1 MNSTETQLINIL
13 GHFLKGKNPNL
24 PANADLNSLFE
35 KAGIHSLSAV
45 VCYAL
50 NGQIISG
57 GFDDMAAAKEF
68 QKALFATVMLQTERI
83 LAFEKLLDNINA
95 QNVKVVLMKGAV
107 IKDYYPDEN
116 IRTFGD
122 IDFLISPDDRDNIH
136 NVMVDLGYDYQKAEP
151 NVWVYVKGNEKYEV
165 HTALMPNAAVLGDK
179 GAEFTHLAFSE
190 VVKTKRENVFTLN
203 PSYHFAF
210 LLLHLAKHMASSG
223 AGVRMY
229 LDLAIMLKNEPNI
242 DFNKVIEYS
251 KDLNLYNFLVYAMN
265 LCHYWFNMDLPSGIE
280 KLQGDDLTL
289 MQEYVLQGG
298 TFGFYDRNPAVQRL
312 RDEGD
317 GGKFIAILKYIFP
330 PYNQIKNAYKF
341 LTGRPYLLPLAWP
354 CRWFD
359 GLFLRRKK
367 ATTIFKGLFTEAD
380 AAKLTQQMLTDI
392 GIEKNI
398 K

>member
-13 GHFLKGKNPNL
+13 GQFLKGENSTL

-57 GFDDMAAAKEF
+57 GFDDMAAAKKF
-68 QKALFATVMLQTERI
+68 QKALFATVILQTERI
-83 LAFEKLLDNINA
+83 LAFEKLLDIINDHNI
-95 QNVKVVLMKGAV
+95 KVVLMKGAV
-107 IKDYYPDEN
+107 IKNYYPDEN

-122 IDFLISPDDRDNIH
+122 IDFLISPNDRDTLHNI
-136 NVMVDLGYDYQKAEP
+136 MVDSGYDFQKTEP
-151 NVWVYVKGNEKYEV
+151 TVWVYVKGNEKYEV
-165 HTALMPNAAVLGDK
+165 HTALMPNAAALGDK
-179 GAEFTHLAFSE
+179 GAKFIDLAFSE
-190 VVKTKRENVFTLN
+190 VIETKRANVFELN
-203 PSYHFAF
+203 PTYHFAF
-210 LLLHLAKHMASSG
+210 LLMHLAKHMASSG

-242 DFNKVIEYS
+242 DFDKVIDYS
-251 KDLNLYNFLVYAMN
+251 NDLNLYAFLVHAMN
-265 LCHYWFNMDLPSGIE
+265 LCHNWFKIDLPSGIL
-280 KLQGDDLTL
+280 KLQYDDLAL

-317 GGKFIAILKYIFP
+317 GGKFTAILKYIFP
-330 PYNQIKNAYKF
+330 PYSQIKNAYKF

-367 ATTIFKGLFTEAD
+367 ASTVFKGLFTEAD
-380 AAKLTQQMLTDI
+380 AAKATKQMLSDI